1 VLSTTTSRNLLS
13 TKGFQAV
20 IEKKLAST
28 GNPGNK
34 KQVTAQAL
42 RISDQKVRNFPSVS
56 RYTRDVAECGFLTET
71 KHTVNSHIP

>member
-1 VLSTTTSRNLLS
+1 LS

-56 RYTRDVAECGFLTET
+56 RYTREVAECGFLPKLNILSTAT
-71 KHTVNSHIP
+71 FLNQRISGH